1 MEIVR
6 SGMFSAYS
14 EVGFLSELDVVCGE
28 KREAKDE
35 SKDFCPEQLP
45 LEEGPFTGI
54 MDSGKKHV

>member
-6 SGMFSAYS
+6 NGVFWAYS
-14 EVGFLSELDVVCGE
+14 EVGFLSELDVVCEE
-28 KREAKDE
+28 KREAEDE

-45 LEEGPFTGI
+45 LEKWPFTGM